1 MSLLKTIRILRMFRP
16 LAGRVPAGHL
26 WYLFKQMRHERP
38 HAFAG
43 QIRVNSFFP
52 PFPSEAFGRF
62 CGHVI
67 ARRRVPYSAYL
78 AVTSRC
84 PFRCGHCSLGGR
96 QAAELTGRQWLDI
109 IAQLRALGVCTVGFT
124 GGEPLLRADL
134 EDLIAAATAAGMATI
149 VFTTGAGLDL
159 PRAAALAAAGASCV
173 TVGIEASD
181 AAAQDRVRGRTGSLA
196 QAQAALEACRREG
209 LYTAVSTIGFAQR
222 IADGQIE
229 RMYELAARGG
239 AREFRLLSPVATGGI
254 AGGDAASLTDEQLAW
269 LREFHES
276 RNRAG
281 AGPVVASFARLES
294 ADMFG
299 CGAGFHHVF
308 IDSGGEVCP
317 CDLTPLSFGN
327 AASEGVA
334 AVWGRMAEHFPLPR
348 CGCLMRNLSRPL
360 DPGVEALPLPPEQ
373 SAAICP
379 KRSPADR
386 LPGAYERLMK

>member
-16 LAGRVPAGHL
+16 LVGRVPAGHL
-26 WYLFKQMRHERP
+26 WYLYKQMRQERP
-38 HAFAG
+38 HVFAG
-43 QIRVNSFFP
+43 QIRVNTFFP

-62 CGHVI
+62 CDHVI

-96 QAAELTGRQWLDI
+96 KAAELTGEQWRYL
-109 IAQLRALGVCTVGFT
+109 IAQLRQLGVCTVGFT
-124 GGEPLLRADL
+124 GGEPLMRADL
-134 EDLIAAATAAGMATI
+134 EQLIAAATAAGMATI

-159 PRAAALAAAGASCV
+159 TRAAALAAAGATCV
-173 TVGIEASD
+173 TVGIEADD
-181 AAAQDRVRGRTGSLA
+181 APAQDRVRGRPGSLG
-196 QAQAALEACRREG
+196 QARAALEACRREG
-209 LYTAVSTIGFAQR
+209 VYTAVSTIGFAER
-222 IADGQIE
+222 IANGQIE
-229 RMYELAARGG
+229 RMYELAARWG
-239 AREFRLLSPVATGGI
+239 AGEFRLLSPVATGAI
-254 AGGDAASLTDEQLAW
+254 AGCDAASLTDEQVTW
-269 LREFHES
+269 LREFHE
-276 RNRAG
+276 RHNRDTK
-281 AGPVVASFARLES
+281 GPVVASFARLES

-299 CGAGFHHVF
+299 CGAGYHHVF

-327 AASEGVA
+327 AAAEGVA

-348 CGCLMRNLSRPL
+348 CGCLMKNLTRPL
-360 DPGVEALPLPPEQ
+360 EPGAGPLPLPPEQ

-379 KRSPADR
+379 KRSASDR